1 VKLSRTAAV
10 SAAVTVAAAAVA
22 AAVVTLTSAS
32 ARTAASHPR
41 QVSAAAARPAAA
53 GQVGWQGLYA
63 YGVPTGTNT
72 LFFHYSCP
80 GGLIASSGG
89 FQFQNGPPT
98 ALAGDGPRW
107 DSGYNRWDWFFNWPA
122 GSPAGESIDFDVYCA
137 AGPA

>member
-1 VKLSRTAAV
+1 MKLSRTAAV

-32 ARTAASHPR
+32 AQTPASHPR
-41 QVSAAAARPAAA
+41 QVSAAAARLAAA

-63 YGVPTGTNT
+63 YGVTTGTNT

-89 FQFQNGPPT
+89 FPFPNRLPT
-98 ALAGDGPRW
+98 APAGAGPRW
-107 DSGYNRWDWFFNWPA
+107 DSGYNRWDGFCNWPA
-122 GSPAGESIDFDVYCA
+122 GSPGGQLKNQSHRL
-137 AGPA
+137 